1 MNENSSKRP
10 GVSRRQFIGGAGVL
24 AAAGA
29 LAGLTGCAPKN
40 SSQGATSDTVTFS
53 FPDTVQ
59 WNADYDV
66 VVVGWGGAGSVAAIT
81 AAEAG
86 ANVLLAEKAPYGDEG
101 GNTRYCEQFFCIP
114 NTYEDGVAFFSA
126 MAEGFDSATDEV
138 IDFMAKGGC
147 GQKVGHSGVRIGV
160 RMYPLET
167 RELAVEAVA
176 AGFSLTEAAELAGC
190 SRTAVVNWAKAA
202 GVAPPPRKKAV
213 YLPFDRKMELVARL
227 EAGER
232 AADLAAEAGVTAAAV
247 SGWRRR
253 LREEG
258 ALSLMT
264 DSDIAARAPEPR
276 EAPSE
281 LEELRARCEELEL
294 RNAVLEGTIDIL
306 KKDPGA
312 DLSALTAAERAAL
325 ADRLRGRFGLRAAL
339 AALSL
344 PRSTFYDRLAA
355 ASAPDPYAALRPLVR
370 AAFEA
375 SGGAYGYRR
384 VRAELARG
392 AGAPQRARGAAGL
405 DPARPVAVSEK
416 VVRRIMAE
424 EGLRARAP
432 RAARYSSYAGEEGR
446 AAAPNLLL
454 VDAGRDL
461 HDFSAAAPGEVLVTD
476 ITEFRLP
483 DDPRKVYLSPAVDLF
498 DGDVAAF
505 SVGTSPS
512 KALVAEMLAGA
523 VAAAGGGFTLHSDRG
538 WHYRTPDWV
547 RACGEAGVERSMSR
561 KGHSPD
567 NAACEGFFGR
577 LKVEFFHGRDWRG
590 VSAERFAAELA
601 EWIRWY
607 REGRLKAFDEGGR
620 KVYDTIAGRRRR
632 LGLAA

>member
-1 MNENSSKRP
+1 
-10 GVSRRQFIGGAGVL
+10 
-24 AAAGA
+24 
-29 LAGLTGCAPKN
+29 
-40 SSQGATSDTVTFS
+40 
-53 FPDTVQ
+53 
-59 WNADYDV
+59 
-66 VVVGWGGAGSVAAIT
+66 
-81 AAEAG
+81 
-86 ANVLLAEKAPYGDEG
+86 
-101 GNTRYCEQFFCIP
+101 
-114 NTYEDGVAFFSA
+114 
-126 MAEGFDSATDEV
+126 
-138 IDFMAKGGC
+138 
-147 GQKVGHSGVRIGV
+147 
-160 RMYPLET
+160 MYPLET

-370 AAFEA
+370 AAFVSATAKSAERA
-375 SGGAYGYRR
+375 TLSRRRRPRFPAGGAT
-384 VRAELARG
+384 ALW
-392 AGAPQRARGAAGL
+392 P
-405 DPARPVAVSEK
+405 PA
-416 VVRRIMAE
+416 
-424 EGLRARAP
+424 LP
-432 RAARYSSYAGEEGR
+432 RAAAQGALDRGVVEVRG
-446 AAAPNLLL
+446 PDLNLQRRGALG
-454 VDAGRDL
+454 VPGRDRPARDL
-461 HDFSAAAPGEVLVTD
+461 PSAELREPDRHRDVLCAERGQPPRGVRGPHDCPLSGSPSPSAASA
-476 ITEFRLP
+476 
-483 DDPRKVYLSPAVDLF
+483 S
-498 DGDVAAF
+498 
-505 SVGTSPS
+505 
-512 KALVAEMLAGA
+512 
-523 VAAAGGGFTLHSDRG
+523 
-538 WHYRTPDWV
+538 
-547 RACGEAGVERSMSR
+547 RSFMR
-561 KGHSPD
+561 
-567 NAACEGFFGR
+567 
-577 LKVEFFHGRDWRG
+577 
-590 VSAERFAAELA
+590 
-601 EWIRWY
+601 
-607 REGRLKAFDEGGR
+607 
-620 KVYDTIAGRRRR
+620 
-632 LGLAA
+632 

>member
-1 MNENSSKRP
+1 
-10 GVSRRQFIGGAGVL
+10 
-24 AAAGA
+24 
-29 LAGLTGCAPKN
+29 
-40 SSQGATSDTVTFS
+40 
-53 FPDTVQ
+53 
-59 WNADYDV
+59 
-66 VVVGWGGAGSVAAIT
+66 
-81 AAEAG
+81 
-86 ANVLLAEKAPYGDEG
+86 
-101 GNTRYCEQFFCIP
+101 
-114 NTYEDGVAFFSA
+114 
-126 MAEGFDSATDEV
+126 
-138 IDFMAKGGC
+138 
-147 GQKVGHSGVRIGV
+147 
-160 RMYPLET
+160 MYPLET

-392 AGAPQRARGAAGL
+392 AGAP
-405 DPARPVAVSEK
+405 
-416 VVRRIMAE
+416 
-424 EGLRARAP
+424 

>member
-1 MNENSSKRP
+1 
-10 GVSRRQFIGGAGVL
+10 
-24 AAAGA
+24 
-29 LAGLTGCAPKN
+29 
-40 SSQGATSDTVTFS
+40 
-53 FPDTVQ
+53 
-59 WNADYDV
+59 
-66 VVVGWGGAGSVAAIT
+66 
-81 AAEAG
+81 
-86 ANVLLAEKAPYGDEG
+86 
-101 GNTRYCEQFFCIP
+101 
-114 NTYEDGVAFFSA
+114 
-126 MAEGFDSATDEV
+126 
-138 IDFMAKGGC
+138 
-147 GQKVGHSGVRIGV
+147 
-160 RMYPLET
+160 MYPLET

-392 AGAPQRARGAAGL
+392 AGA
-405 DPARPVAVSEK
+405 
-416 VVRRIMAE
+416 
-424 EGLRARAP
+424 
-432 RAARYSSYAGEEGR
+432 
-446 AAAPNLLL
+446 
-454 VDAGRDL
+454 
-461 HDFSAAAPGEVLVTD
+461 
-476 ITEFRLP
+476 
-483 DDPRKVYLSPAVDLF
+483 
-498 DGDVAAF
+498 
-505 SVGTSPS
+505 
-512 KALVAEMLAGA
+512 
-523 VAAAGGGFTLHSDRG
+523 
-538 WHYRTPDWV
+538 
-547 RACGEAGVERSMSR
+547 C
-561 KGHSPD
+561 
-567 NAACEGFFGR
+567 
-577 LKVEFFHGRDWRG
+577 
-590 VSAERFAAELA
+590 
-601 EWIRWY
+601 
-607 REGRLKAFDEGGR
+607 
-620 KVYDTIAGRRRR
+620 
-632 LGLAA
+632 

>member
-1 MNENSSKRP
+1 
-10 GVSRRQFIGGAGVL
+10 
-24 AAAGA
+24 
-29 LAGLTGCAPKN
+29 
-40 SSQGATSDTVTFS
+40 
-53 FPDTVQ
+53 
-59 WNADYDV
+59 
-66 VVVGWGGAGSVAAIT
+66 
-81 AAEAG
+81 
-86 ANVLLAEKAPYGDEG
+86 
-101 GNTRYCEQFFCIP
+101 
-114 NTYEDGVAFFSA
+114 
-126 MAEGFDSATDEV
+126 
-138 IDFMAKGGC
+138 
-147 GQKVGHSGVRIGV
+147 
-160 RMYPLET
+160 MYPLET

-384 VRAELARG
+384 VSATAKSAERATLSRRRRPRFPAGG
-392 AGAPQRARGAAGL
+392 ATALWP
-405 DPARPVAVSEK
+405 PA
-416 VVRRIMAE
+416 
-424 EGLRARAP
+424 LP
-432 RAARYSSYAGEEGR
+432 RAAAQGALDRGVVEVRG
-446 AAAPNLLL
+446 PDLNLQRRGALG
-454 VDAGRDL
+454 VPGRDRPARDL
-461 HDFSAAAPGEVLVTD
+461 PSAELREPDRHRDVLCAERGQPPRGVRGPHDCPLSGSPSPSAASA
-476 ITEFRLP
+476 
-483 DDPRKVYLSPAVDLF
+483 S
-498 DGDVAAF
+498 
-505 SVGTSPS
+505 
-512 KALVAEMLAGA
+512 
-523 VAAAGGGFTLHSDRG
+523 
-538 WHYRTPDWV
+538 
-547 RACGEAGVERSMSR
+547 RSFMR
-561 KGHSPD
+561 
-567 NAACEGFFGR
+567 
-577 LKVEFFHGRDWRG
+577 
-590 VSAERFAAELA
+590 
-601 EWIRWY
+601 
-607 REGRLKAFDEGGR
+607 
-620 KVYDTIAGRRRR
+620 
-632 LGLAA
+632 

>member
-1 MNENSSKRP
+1 
-10 GVSRRQFIGGAGVL
+10 
-24 AAAGA
+24 
-29 LAGLTGCAPKN
+29 
-40 SSQGATSDTVTFS
+40 
-53 FPDTVQ
+53 
-59 WNADYDV
+59 
-66 VVVGWGGAGSVAAIT
+66 
-81 AAEAG
+81 
-86 ANVLLAEKAPYGDEG
+86 
-101 GNTRYCEQFFCIP
+101 
-114 NTYEDGVAFFSA
+114 
-126 MAEGFDSATDEV
+126 
-138 IDFMAKGGC
+138 
-147 GQKVGHSGVRIGV
+147 
-160 RMYPLET
+160 
-167 RELAVEAVA
+167 
-176 AGFSLTEAAELAGC
+176 
-190 SRTAVVNWAKAA
+190 
-202 GVAPPPRKKAV
+202 
-213 YLPFDRKMELVARL
+213 MELVARL

-232 AADLAAEAGVTAAAV
+232 AADLAAEAGVAAAAV

-281 LEELRARCEELEL
+281 LEELMTRCEELEL

-325 ADRLRGRFGLRAAL
+325 ADRLRGRFGLRGRRWRRCPCRAA
-339 AALSL
+339 
-344 PRSTFYDRLAA
+344 RSTTAWRRPPRPTRTPPCGPWPPSPGPPSKRARGRLRL
-355 ASAPDPYAALRPLVR
+355 PPRP
-370 AAFEA
+370 
-375 SGGAYGYRR
+375 
-384 VRAELARG
+384 RAELARG

-424 EGLRARAP
+424 EGPRARAP

-461 HDFSAAAPGEVLVTD
+461 HDFSAAAPGGAGLVTD

-505 SVGTSPS
+505 PVGTSPS

-523 VAAAGGGFTLHSDRG
+523 VAAAGGGSLPLSQRPRLALPHPRLGPRLRG
-538 WHYRTPDWV
+538 GRGGEVDV
-547 RACGEAGVERSMSR
+547 RARGTRRTTPPARGSSAGSRSS
-561 KGHSPD
+561 
-567 NAACEGFFGR
+567 C
-577 LKVEFFHGRDWRG
+577 FHGRDWRG

>member
-1 MNENSSKRP
+1 
-10 GVSRRQFIGGAGVL
+10 
-24 AAAGA
+24 
-29 LAGLTGCAPKN
+29 
-40 SSQGATSDTVTFS
+40 
-53 FPDTVQ
+53 
-59 WNADYDV
+59 
-66 VVVGWGGAGSVAAIT
+66 
-81 AAEAG
+81 
-86 ANVLLAEKAPYGDEG
+86 
-101 GNTRYCEQFFCIP
+101 
-114 NTYEDGVAFFSA
+114 
-126 MAEGFDSATDEV
+126 
-138 IDFMAKGGC
+138 
-147 GQKVGHSGVRIGV
+147 
-160 RMYPLET
+160 MYPLET
-167 RELAVEAVA
+167 RALAVEAVE
-176 AGFSLTEAAELAGC
+176 AGFNLTEAAELVGC
-190 SRTAVVNWAKAA
+190 SRTAVANWARSA
-202 GVAPPPRKKAV
+202 GVAPTSRKEAV
-213 YLPFDRKMELVARL
+213 YLPFEKKMELVARL
-227 EAGER
+227 GAGER
-232 AADLAAEAGVTAAAV
+232 AADLAEEAGVCAQSV
-247 SGWRRR
+247 QGWRRR
-253 LREEG
+253 LEREG
-258 ALSLMT
+258 RLSLMT
-264 DSDIAARAPEPR
+264 DPEIAARAPRPR

-294 RNAVLEGTIDIL
+294 QNAILEGTIEIL

-312 DLSALTAAERAAL
+312 DLSALTTAERAAL

-512 KALVAEMLAGA
+512 KALVAGMLGDA
-523 VAAAGGGFTLHSDRG
+523 VAATGGGFLLHSDRG

>member
-1 MNENSSKRP
+1 
-10 GVSRRQFIGGAGVL
+10 
-24 AAAGA
+24 
-29 LAGLTGCAPKN
+29 
-40 SSQGATSDTVTFS
+40 
-53 FPDTVQ
+53 
-59 WNADYDV
+59 
-66 VVVGWGGAGSVAAIT
+66 
-81 AAEAG
+81 
-86 ANVLLAEKAPYGDEG
+86 
-101 GNTRYCEQFFCIP
+101 
-114 NTYEDGVAFFSA
+114 
-126 MAEGFDSATDEV
+126 
-138 IDFMAKGGC
+138 
-147 GQKVGHSGVRIGV
+147 
-160 RMYPLET
+160 MYPLET

-213 YLPFDRKMELVARL
+213 HLPFDRKMELVARL

-344 PRSTFYDRLAA
+344 PRSTFYDRLA
-355 ASAPDPYAALRPLVR
+355 
-370 AAFEA
+370 
-375 SGGAYGYRR
+375 
-384 VRAELARG
+384 
-392 AGAPQRARGAAGL
+392 
-405 DPARPVAVSEK
+405 
-416 VVRRIMAE
+416 
-424 EGLRARAP
+424 
-432 RAARYSSYAGEEGR
+432 AARYSSYAGEEGR

>member
-1 MNENSSKRP
+1 
-10 GVSRRQFIGGAGVL
+10 
-24 AAAGA
+24 
-29 LAGLTGCAPKN
+29 
-40 SSQGATSDTVTFS
+40 
-53 FPDTVQ
+53 
-59 WNADYDV
+59 
-66 VVVGWGGAGSVAAIT
+66 
-81 AAEAG
+81 
-86 ANVLLAEKAPYGDEG
+86 
-101 GNTRYCEQFFCIP
+101 
-114 NTYEDGVAFFSA
+114 
-126 MAEGFDSATDEV
+126 
-138 IDFMAKGGC
+138 
-147 GQKVGHSGVRIGV
+147 
-160 RMYPLET
+160 MYPLET

-213 YLPFDRKMELVARL
+213 HLPFDRKMELVARL

-344 PRSTFYDRLAA
+344 PRSTFYDRLA
-355 ASAPDPYAALRPLVR
+355 
-370 AAFEA
+370 
-375 SGGAYGYRR
+375 
-384 VRAELARG
+384 
-392 AGAPQRARGAAGL
+392 
-405 DPARPVAVSEK
+405 AVSEK

>member
-1 MNENSSKRP
+1 
-10 GVSRRQFIGGAGVL
+10 
-24 AAAGA
+24 
-29 LAGLTGCAPKN
+29 
-40 SSQGATSDTVTFS
+40 
-53 FPDTVQ
+53 
-59 WNADYDV
+59 
-66 VVVGWGGAGSVAAIT
+66 
-81 AAEAG
+81 
-86 ANVLLAEKAPYGDEG
+86 
-101 GNTRYCEQFFCIP
+101 
-114 NTYEDGVAFFSA
+114 
-126 MAEGFDSATDEV
+126 
-138 IDFMAKGGC
+138 
-147 GQKVGHSGVRIGV
+147 
-160 RMYPLET
+160 MYPLET

-405 DPARPVAVSEK
+405 DPARPYYMQFRMKADEETFFQVVADEAEKDFDPIELVYPSEVPYFDK
-416 VVRRIMAE
+416 YDE
-424 EGLRARAP
+424 
-432 RAARYSSYAGEEGR
+432 
-446 AAAPNLLL
+446 LLPKEL
-454 VDAGRDL
+454 V
-461 HDFSAAAPGEVLVTD
+461 
-476 ITEFRLP
+476 
-483 DDPRKVYLSPAVDLF
+483 
-498 DGDVAAF
+498 
-505 SVGTSPS
+505 
-512 KALVAEMLAGA
+512 
-523 VAAAGGGFTLHSDRG
+523 
-538 WHYRTPDWV
+538 
-547 RACGEAGVERSMSR
+547 R
-561 KGHSPD
+561 KGF
-567 NAACEGFFGR
+567 AEGVLDIEGMR
-577 LKVEFFHGRDWRG
+577 
-590 VSAERFAAELA
+590 ERVR
-601 EWIRWY
+601 EWV
-607 REGRLKAFDEGGR
+607 G
-620 KVYDTIAGRRRR
+620 
-632 LGLAA
+632 